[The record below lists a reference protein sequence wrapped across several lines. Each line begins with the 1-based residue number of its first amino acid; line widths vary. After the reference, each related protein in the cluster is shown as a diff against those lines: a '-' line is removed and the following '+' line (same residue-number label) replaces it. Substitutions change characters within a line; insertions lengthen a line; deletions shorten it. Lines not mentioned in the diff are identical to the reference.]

1 MATLT
6 VWKFPTADGAQRAL
20 ATLGELQKN
29 HLITVQDG
37 AVVTWESGK
46 KKPRTR
52 QLKSTTAAGAV
63 GGAFWG
69 FLFGL
74 IFLVPLL
81 GMAVGAAAG
90 GLAGSL
96 TDIGIDDRFI
106 KETREKVTEGT
117 SALFLL
123 TADVVTDRVQEAF
136 HGTEM
141 ELIAS
146 NLSAEQEAELRATF
160 ADAD

>member
-1 MATLT
+1 MSTLT
-6 VWKFPTADGAQRAL
+6 VWKFPTVGGATA
-20 ATLGELQKN
+20 AITTLKELERN

-37 AVVTWESGK
+37 AVVTWETGK
-46 KKPRTR
+46 KKPKTR
-52 QLKSTTAAGAV
+52 QLNSTTAAGAV

-90 GLAGSL
+90 GLAGRL
-96 TDIGIDDRFI
+96 TDIGIDDSFI

-123 TADVVTDRVQEAF
+123 TSDAVMDRVHAAF
-136 HGTEM
+136 EGQQM

-146 NLSAEQEAELRATF
+146 NLTAEQEAELRSTF
-160 ADAD
+160 SED